1 MRPADDEAKAHVRR
15 IRAARRSGRSEQGWK
30 GKRGE
35 ADTRTASRACA
46 EGCEG
51 TLGESTRRT
60 GSGAAEAAEEGL
72 TGPRRPEDGQTTD
85 RWVVHGLCRR
95 DGSRPVAG
103 AQRHNFQD
111 VAPVIRYS
119 LVRRLRDSNPC
130 EFARLL

>member
-1 MRPADDEAKAHVRR
+1 MHFVLAQSIVVEIVQAGVRQLR
-15 IRAARRSGRSEQGWK
+15 IEGAQI
-30 GKRGE
+30 GE
-35 ADTRTASRACA
+35 
-46 EGCEG
+46 
-51 TLGESTRRT
+51 
-60 GSGAAEAAEEGL
+60 
-72 TGPRRPEDGQTTD
+72 
-85 RWVVHGLCRR
+85 VVHGLCRR